1 MKSVKAD
8 QPRKCYKCSPETCA
22 MSGLEL
28 SRNASSILKTKSNA
42 YCYARSSTTRV
53 PHQLKQL
60 GLQAAVPWWWPHV
73 SFNVVQSP
81 GAMWSQRRGCW
92 QADVTAQCKSPT
104 PGSAERIACF
114 ILSLPFS
121 LPCQI
126 RLTCTCISPAE
137 VAP

>member
-53 PHQLKQL
+53 PHKLKQL

-73 SFNVVQSP
+73 SFNVVQSS
-81 GAMWSQRRGCW
+81 GATWSQRRGRW
-92 QADVTAQCKSPT
+92 QAHARSSRRRTNRPFHSLSPT
-104 PGSAERIACF
+104 SD
-114 ILSLPFS
+114 
-121 LPCQI
+121 
-126 RLTCTCISPAE
+126 PAD
-137 VAP
+137 VHMYFAS